1 MICQIRMLMAALAA
15 GLATQACTP
24 APIVAPPPT
33 APAQPTAAPAGKI
46 EKKPS
51 TTSVGEKVASI
62 GFDEFFALHQ
72 EGKALVFDSRP
83 AYHHQLGHI
92 PGAASLPKDAGPD
105 AIAAVENDIR
115 QALADGKTIV
125 VYCSGM
131 LCADARTVAR
141 RIAAAGYP
149 ASVFSGG
156 WDAWTDAGLP
166 VE

>member
-1 MICQIRMLMAALAA
+1 MIHPIRMLMAALAA

-24 APIVAPPPT
+24 APTEAPPPT
-33 APAQPTAAPAGKI
+33 APARPTAAPVGKKA
-46 EKKPS
+46 KKPAAA
-51 TTSVGEKVASI
+51 SVSEKVTSI
-62 GFDEFFALHQ
+62 GFDGFFALHQ

-92 PGAASLPKDAGPD
+92 PGAVSLPKDAGPD
-105 AIAAVENDIR
+105 AIAAVENDIK
-115 QALADGKTIV
+115 QALAAGKTIV